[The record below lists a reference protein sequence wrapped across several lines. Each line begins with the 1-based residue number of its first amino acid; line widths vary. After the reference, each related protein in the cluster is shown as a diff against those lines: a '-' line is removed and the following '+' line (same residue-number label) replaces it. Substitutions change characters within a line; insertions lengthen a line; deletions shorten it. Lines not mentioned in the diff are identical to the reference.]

1 MIFRHGAPQAFVPFA
16 QSSNSKFPRLSEG
29 KTPSPL
35 LCNSDDIVISSY
47 FRLLDTKVMSS
58 TYLFKDNIQFNS
70 LDEMTNVLESPLY
83 SQVQIGKVWF
93 EKCNIL
99 SCLQEG
105 VSPLRN

>member
-1 MIFRHGAPQAFVPFA
+1 MIFRRDAPQAFVPLA
-16 QSSNSKFPRLSEG
+16 QSSNSKFLRLSEG

-35 LCNSDDIVISSY
+35 LCNNDDIVISSY

-93 EKCNIL
+93 GKCNI
-99 SCLQEG
+99 
-105 VSPLRN
+105 

>member
-1 MIFRHGAPQAFVPFA
+1 MTHDRLLFLLPNPLIL
-16 QSSNSKFPRLSEG
+16 NFPGSPRERLHL
-29 KTPSPL
+29 PL

-83 SQVQIGKVWF
+83 SQIQIGKVWF
-93 EKCNIL
+93 EKCSI
-99 SCLQEG
+99 
-105 VSPLRN
+105 